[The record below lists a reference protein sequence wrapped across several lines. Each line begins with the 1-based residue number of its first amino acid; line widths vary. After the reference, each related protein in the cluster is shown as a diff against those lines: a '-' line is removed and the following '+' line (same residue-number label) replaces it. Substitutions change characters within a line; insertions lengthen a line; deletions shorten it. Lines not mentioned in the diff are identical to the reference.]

1 MFRKEQKMA
10 KEKTE
15 RTAYS
20 FRFVK
25 DSQTVA
31 WLNAQE
37 NRTVSLDLLIKMAA
51 NKYGNVDLPTLLAK
65 WAMEHEGSDAESEKK
80 K

>member
-1 MFRKEQKMA
+1 MA

-20 FRFVK
+20 
-25 DSQTVA
+25 VA

-65 WAMEHEGSDAESEKK
+65 WATEHEGSDAESEKK
-80 K
+80 